1 VYAHSKSRFVSTRQM
16 TVVLLISKMDQYT
29 PTVVMAGILL
39 YIFARSDQLDEN
51 MEKMIKNFKVAN
63 VM

>member
-1 VYAHSKSRFVSTRQM
+1 MS
-16 TVVLLISKMDQYT
+16 
-29 PTVVMAGILL
+29 GILL

>member
-1 VYAHSKSRFVSTRQM
+1 M
-16 TVVLLISKMDQYT
+16 TFVLLISKMDQYT
-29 PTVVMAGILL
+29 PTVVMSGILL